1 MTFELIDLIF
11 AFILGFVSAWMIMSW
26 IVARLARRIRDALE
40 QVLAEEAPQASLRD
54 RVASGQIIPL
64 NVEVENDQYLCYNA
78 NTNEF
83 VCQGTNVTEITERFQ
98 SRFPGFDAFFN
109 SGNEQAVKTLRQQ
122 LKDKRENSSSV
133 GSTS

>member
-1 MTFELIDLIF
+1 MTFELADMVI
-11 AFILGFVSAWMIMSW
+11 AFVLGFVSAWAIMSW
-26 IVARLARRIRDALE
+26 MVARLARRIRDALE
-40 QVLAEEAPQASLRD
+40 QVLSEEVPQASLQD
-54 RVASGQIIPL
+54 RVASGRIIPL

-83 VCQGTNVTEITERFQ
+83 VCQGSNVAEITERFQ

-122 LKDKRENSSSV
+122 LKDKRESSIE
-133 GSTS
+133 STP